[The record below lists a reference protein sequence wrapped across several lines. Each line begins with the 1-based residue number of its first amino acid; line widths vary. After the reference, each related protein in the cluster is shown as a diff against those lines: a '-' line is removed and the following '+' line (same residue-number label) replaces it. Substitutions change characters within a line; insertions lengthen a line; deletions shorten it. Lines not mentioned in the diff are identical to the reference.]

1 MITQVPFISLKNT
14 FNLHKRVNVVIEMYK
29 LVYVIPENIFFIRFI
44 VKIINV
50 SNLGIIII
58 VVT

>member
-29 LVYVIPENIFFIRFI
+29 LVYVISENIFFIRFI